1 MIKIENFRKKTPRN
15 HKILGRIAT
24 AISGASAGIVSLGL
38 VDNKPMLKIAL
49 IGISI
54 ATGGQAVY
62 HGNQFIK

>member
-1 MIKIENFRKKTPRN
+1 MKLIENFKKRTPRN

-24 AISGASAGIVSLGL
+24 AISGATAGIVSLGL
-38 VDNKPMLKIAL
+38 VDSKPLIKIAL

-62 HGNQFIK
+62 SGNKFIK